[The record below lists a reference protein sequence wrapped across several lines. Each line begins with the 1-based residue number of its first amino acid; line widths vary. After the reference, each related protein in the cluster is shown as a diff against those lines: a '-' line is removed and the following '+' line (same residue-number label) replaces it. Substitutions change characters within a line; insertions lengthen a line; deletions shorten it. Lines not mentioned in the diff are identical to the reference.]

1 MHQKAP
7 TYVKRS
13 HFLKPCPICGTSR
26 TSYERILN
34 NIELLKCSACD
45 FVYANLKDKEIIEAN
60 STFAEGAIA
69 RYREQQTIVD
79 NVWFKMIVK
88 RLTKMVGSGKAL
100 DVGCGNGVLLK
111 HFVDQKW
118 SAYGVD
124 VSPWA
129 KTFARIY
136 NYTLYSSEL
145 EKSGLPSNYFDV
157 VTSTSTLEHVAQPY
171 QHVRE
176 IVRVLRPGGIA
187 YFSGIPH
194 YGSLSVRVKLS
205 KFHMPPR
212 NVNYFTDR
220 TMYRLFSNPDIA
232 ENIKKLSITSYG
244 IPESYRMYN
253 LLRKFM
259 QKIISKSKTQVDGLA
274 APGFLPELTQDSRLL
289 PLGAF
294 AMILITINY
303 RLGKL
308 FHLGD
313 KLEVMA
319 IKRG

>member
-13 HFLKPCPICGTSR
+13 HFLKPCPTCCTSR
-26 TSYERILN
+26 VSYERILN

-60 STFAEGAIA
+60 STFAKGAIA
-69 RYREQQTIVD
+69 RYKEQQTIVD
-79 NVWFKMIVK
+79 NVWFEMIVK
-88 RLTKMVGSGKAL
+88 RLTKMVGSGKVL

-111 HFVDQKW
+111 QFIDQKW

-145 EKSGLPSNYFDV
+145 EKSGLPSNYFDA
-157 VTSTSTLEHVAQPY
+157 VTSTSTLEHVAQPC

-176 IVRVLRPGGIA
+176 IVRVLKPGGIA

-194 YGSLSVRVKLS
+194 YGSLSVRLKLS
-205 KFHMPPR
+205 KFNMPPR
-212 NVNYFTDR
+212 NVNYFTR
-220 TMYRLFSNPDIA
+220 KTMCRLFSDPVIA
-232 ENIKKLSITSYG
+232 DNIKKLSIISYG

-253 LLRKFM
+253 LIREFT
-259 QKIISKSKTQVDGLA
+259 QKIISRPTNHNEVLATLEVQPEIEQESKSINWGVLA
-274 APGFLPELTQDSRLL
+274 TFLI
-289 PLGAF
+289 A
-294 AMILITINY
+294 INY
-303 RLGKL
+303 NMGKL

-313 KLEVMA
+313 KLEVTA